1 MEDRREF
8 EAKLSAMD
16 EKLDSRFKTTDQKL
30 DDHGKDLREIRNS
43 LVVIVQ
49 QAERLNSL
57 TAMQNELRSDMGS
70 IEQRLRIAESFQAA
84 CPQRSIASNIKAL
97 WLYVLGVSAAMG
109 AAMLGHI
116 FGGGNK

>member
-8 EAKLSAMD
+8 DARLNA
-16 EKLDSRFKTTDQKL
+16 LDQKL
-30 DDHGKDLREIRNS
+30 DGHGQDLRDIRNS
-43 LVVIVQ
+43 LMTIAQ

-57 TAMQNELRSDMGS
+57 ASQQNELRSDLGG
-70 IEQRLRIAESFQAA
+70 IEQRLRNAEAFQAA

-109 AAMLGHI
+109 AAMLSHI